1 MAEYIRLVLT
11 GAVLAI
17 GMITPL
23 HAQPGEAQPGNAQP
37 GQAKPG
43 HAQPGQAQPGQAQ
56 PGQGQPGHTRPVAA
70 QPAALAIGVP
80 ADQVQRYVLAAPD
93 GGPEYRISVWAPA
106 GQPPQG
112 GYPVVYM
119 LDGNAV
125 FESLTRTPSALPAGQ
140 SLQAV
145 VVGIGYDD
153 AERFNVTARSYDYT
167 PPSPGA
173 DAPRGSPRDPDARG
187 WARPGGG
194 ADRFLAILQQRVQ
207 PLVERRYPVD
217 AGQRTLYGH
226 SYGGLFALHVALS
239 QPQAFQ
245 HYVAAS
251 PSIWWNG
258 KAILQT
264 LAHPA
269 PAPASGITVTL
280 MAGNEARGRDSEPD
294 SPEAVV
300 RALQAM
306 EHARADLHVFPGLGH
321 GDMLPASLA
330 ATLRRQVR

>member
-1 MAEYIRLVLT
+1 MAEYVRLVLT
-11 GAVLAI
+11 GAALAM
-17 GMITPL
+17 GMITPS
-23 HAQPGEAQPGNAQP
+23 HA
-37 GQAKPG
+37 
-43 HAQPGQAQPGQAQ
+43 
-56 PGQGQPGHTRPVAA
+56 QPGHTRPVAQ
-70 QPAALAIGVP
+70 QPAELAIGVP
-80 ADQVQRYVLAAPD
+80 ASQVQRYVLAAPD
-93 GGPEYRISVWAPA
+93 GGPEYRVSVWAPSGA
-106 GQPPQG
+106 QPPRG

-125 FESLTRTPSALPAGQ
+125 FESLTRTASALPPGQ

-173 DAPRGSPRDPDARG
+173 EAPRGSPRDPDARG
-187 WARPGGG
+187 WAKPGGG
-194 ADRFLAILQQRVQ
+194 ADRFLGILQQRIQ
-207 PLVERRYPVD
+207 PLVERRYAVD
-217 AGQRTLYGH
+217 ASNRTLYGH
-226 SYGGLFALHVALS
+226 SYGGLFALHVALR

-258 KAILQT
+258 NFILQS

-269 PAPASGITVTL
+269 PAPASGVDVTV
-280 MAGNEARGRDSEPD
+280 MAGSEAQGRDSEPD

-300 RALQAM
+300 RALQGM
-306 EHARADLHVFPGLGH
+306 NHVRADLRVFPGLGH
-321 GDMLPASLA
+321 GEMLPASLA
-330 ATLRRQVR
+330 ATLRGQVR

>member
-1 MAEYIRLVLT
+1 MAEYVRLVLI
-11 GAVLAI
+11 GAALAT
-17 GMITPL
+17 GMIMPS
-23 HAQPGEAQPGNAQP
+23 HAQQAPAQPDLSRP
-37 GQAKPG
+37 DLSRPDLSR
-43 HAQPGQAQPGQAQ
+43 
-56 PGQGQPGHTRPVAA
+56 PGHTRPVAA

-93 GGPEYRISVWAPA
+93 GGPEYRVSVWAPSG
-106 GQPPQG
+106 GQPPRG

-125 FESLTRTPSALPAGQ
+125 FESLTRTRSDLPPGQ

-153 AERFNVTARSYDYT
+153 ADRFNVTARSYDYT

-173 DAPRGSPRDPDARG
+173 QAPRGSPRDPDARG
-187 WARPGGG
+187 WAKPGGG
-194 ADRFLAILQQRVQ
+194 ADRFLALLQQRIQ
-207 PLVERRYPVD
+207 PLVQRRYAVNP
-217 AGQRTLYGH
+217 GNRTLYGH

-239 QPQAFQ
+239 RPQAFE

-258 KAILQT
+258 KFILQS

-269 PAPASGITVTL
+269 AVPAPGVDVTV
-280 MAGNEARGRDSEPD
+280 MAGVEAQGSGQEPD

-300 RALQAM
+300 RALQGLANV
-306 EHARADLHVFPGLGH
+306 RANLEVFAGLGH
-321 GDMLPASLA
+321 GEMLPASLA

>member
-1 MAEYIRLVLT
+1 MGMMASS
-11 GAVLAI
+11 
-17 GMITPL
+17 
-23 HAQPGEAQPGNAQP
+23 HAQPSPAQSDP
-37 GQAKPG
+37 AK
-43 HAQPGQAQPGQAQ
+43 
-56 PGQGQPGHTRPVAA
+56 PGHTRPVAA
-70 QPAALAIGVP
+70 QPAGLAIGVP
-80 ADQVQRYVLAAPD
+80 AAQVQRYVLAAPD
-93 GGPEYRISVWAPA
+93 GGPEYRVSVWSPTG
-106 GQPPQG
+106 GQPPRG

-125 FESLTRTPSALPAGQ
+125 FESLTRTQSALLPGQ
-140 SLQAV
+140 ALQAV

-153 AERFNVTARSYDYT
+153 AQRFNVTARSYDYT

-187 WARPGGG
+187 WAKPGGG
-194 ADRFLAILQQRVQ
+194 ADRFLGILQQRIQ
-207 PLVERRYPVD
+207 PLVERRYAVNPRE
-217 AGQRTLYGH
+217 RTLYGH

-239 QPQAFQ
+239 RPQAFQ

-258 KAILQT
+258 KFILQS

-269 PAPASGITVTL
+269 AVPTAGVDVTV
-280 MAGNEARGRDSEPD
+280 MAGAEAQGRDQEPD

-300 RALQAM
+300 RALQGIANM
-306 EHARADLHVFPGLGH
+306 RADLQVFPGLGH
-321 GDMLPASLA
+321 GETLPASLA